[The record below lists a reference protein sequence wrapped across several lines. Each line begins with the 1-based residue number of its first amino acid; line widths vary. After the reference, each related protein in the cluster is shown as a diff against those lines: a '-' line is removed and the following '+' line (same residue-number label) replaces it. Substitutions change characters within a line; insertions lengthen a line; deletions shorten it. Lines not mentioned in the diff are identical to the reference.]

1 MDTPYER
8 AQRAESFSHLAD
20 AIAVAV
26 ADRIGTAPHPEPAEE
41 SNLLPRR
48 EWLTVQE
55 AVEWTGLSKSSIMRA
70 RRRGLPSSKAL
81 GRTVLHIGDLR
92 ELMRGRYN

>member
-1 MDTPYER
+1 MDTPNER
-8 AQRAESFSHLAD
+8 DQRADTLTQFAGL
-20 AIAVAV
+20 IASAV